1 MVVVAMVTD
10 LTIVTVTIPLVDHI
24 MVVDN
29 RLPMDKQTI
38 HIDINLTQRGVLV
51 EMDLSM
57 VTEVLEGVKVLLWSK
72 NSSDK
77 Y

>member
-1 MVVVAMVTD
+1 MVTD

-51 EMDLSM
+51 EMDLST